1 MQRLQVLIATRNLTS
16 EQQVNQLLTNMNL
29 QSDYLLINQ
38 TENLACKMVNQK
50 VISVKQKGLSASR
63 NLAIGKAT
71 GDIVLLA
78 DDDVTYV
85 ADYARI
91 VEEEHE
97 KNPEADIICFGV
109 ESKNPQRKIKKMRNA
124 QMGYLKI
131 MRICSSQ
138 ISMKLEKIKGIPF
151 DEKFGAGSTYNR
163 GEEAIFLCD
172 CLRRG
177 LTIKYVNK
185 KIAELEQK
193 ESTWYKGYSKEFF
206 QIQGKV
212 FKRMYPRGYKVIAWQ
227 YAIRKYPQYRKQVS
241 FQEAI
246 KGMFA

>member
-38 TENLACKMVNQK
+38 TENLACKIVNQK

-78 DDDVTYV
+78 DDDVN
-85 ADYARI
+85 
-91 VEEEHE
+91 
-97 KNPEADIICFGV
+97 NPEADIICFGV
-109 ESKNPQRKIKKMRNA
+109 ESKNPQRKIKKMRST

-212 FKRMYPRGYKVIAWQ
+212 FKRMYPRCYKVIAWQ

-246 KGMFA
+246 KEMFTQ